1 MEQPAWNAIAQ
12 TQRFVVQLY
21 LYTYLYASW
30 VCVQLWAWSVHFFL
44 PGARASAHEQRTY
57 KGGPPVGPV
66 VPQAFRYGSGG
77 ATKAARGGVGA
88 ALSPHEGFRRA
99 PVITFAGPAGDLI
112 FSSRTRDR
120 QRGET
125 ASDAQEL

>member
-1 MEQPAWNAIAQ
+1 M
-12 TQRFVVQLY
+12 
-21 LYTYLYASW
+21 
-30 VCVQLWAWSVHFFL
+30 
-44 PGARASAHEQRTY
+44 
-57 KGGPPVGPV
+57 GPV

-112 FSSRTRDR
+112 CSRHTPIWETSPRRDS
-120 QRGET
+120 E
-125 ASDAQEL
+125 

>member
-21 LYTYLYASW
+21 SVYIF
-30 VCVQLWAWSVHFFL
+30 VCLLGVCTTVGVVCAFFFCR
-44 PGARASAHEQRTY
+44 ARASAHEQRTY

-112 FSSRTRDR
+112 YLSIYIQRLVRSS
-120 QRGET
+120 
-125 ASDAQEL
+125 

>member
-1 MEQPAWNAIAQ
+1 MECDCADTAFRCSAV
-12 TQRFVVQLY
+12 FVY
-21 LYTYLYASW
+21 IF
-30 VCVQLWAWSVHFFL
+30 VCLLGVCTTVGVVCAFFFCR
-44 PGARASAHEQRTY
+44 ARASAHEQRTY

-112 FSSRTRDR
+112 VQVGFLT
-120 QRGET
+120 
-125 ASDAQEL
+125 